1 MYSPKGRLGVSLL
14 SKTITN
20 LVSFLAMRG
29 KSSTKGI
36 YGTVLS
42 EFLCKLVENLEYKLY
57 YTTIF
62 VRFCKFK

>member
-36 YGTVLS
+36 YGTVHPNFYAS
-42 EFLCKLVENLEYKLY
+42 
-57 YTTIF
+57 
-62 VRFCKFK
+62 